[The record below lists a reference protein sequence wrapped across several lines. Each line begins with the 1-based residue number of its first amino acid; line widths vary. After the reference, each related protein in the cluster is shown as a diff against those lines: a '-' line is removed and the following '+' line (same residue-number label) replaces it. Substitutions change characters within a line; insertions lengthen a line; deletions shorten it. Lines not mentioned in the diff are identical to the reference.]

1 MFKATLSWSKYIKEK
16 AIHFKKMYYVQYV
29 TGKWFAFEKTFQVLP
44 TTVYVSVLASE
55 PTG

>member
-1 MFKATLSWSKYIKEK
+1 
-16 AIHFKKMYYVQYV
+16 MYYVQYV

-55 PTG
+55 PTGWKSKGPEFFEGVHLPRGEHD